1 MRSRT
6 GFIVG
11 ALASAALLFAG
22 CTDTPKRD
30 LAREQQELGTGGS
43 GPGATPA
50 KGHKGSKGHEAADAG
65 VSDAGT
71 AGSSSTGTTG
81 QGVTGGSE
89 KEAHPT
95 PAGPSGG

>member
-6 GFIVG
+6 AFIVG

-22 CTDTPKRD
+22 CTDTPPQD

-43 GPGATPA
+43 GPAAPPA
-50 KGHKGSKGHEAADAG
+50 KGHKGHKGHEAADAG
-65 VSDAGT
+65 VGDAGT
-71 AGSSSTGTTG
+71 AGSPSTGTTG

-89 KEAHPT
+89 KEARPSS
-95 PAGPSGG
+95 GPSGN